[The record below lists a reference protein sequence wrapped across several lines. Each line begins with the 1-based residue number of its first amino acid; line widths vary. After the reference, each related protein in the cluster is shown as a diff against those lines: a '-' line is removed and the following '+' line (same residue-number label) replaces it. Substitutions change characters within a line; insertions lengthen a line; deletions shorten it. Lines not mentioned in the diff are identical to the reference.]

1 MDRQMGGWADI
12 QTGRQTGGQTDGRMM
27 GKQMIQIG
35 VWKTGQRYE
44 WNTAGAQMTETETE
58 KRIQENRRSSIAV
71 SVRTHT

>member
-1 MDRQMGGWADI
+1 MNGQMGGWADI

-58 KRIQENRRSSIAV
+58 
-71 SVRTHT
+71 